1 MYKRLKLGYLAQFCN
16 IARIALKH
24 ITQFDMDYNDSLSK
38 NCPDKIWNERFIIL
52 YKMDMQDRFL
62 LIAVNAVLIF
72 STIFLNLISVITI
85 RKSSQLKNKICY
97 FVILVQS
104 AVDCVGGISSIPLFM
119 IILTMPSSGLKNCLV
134 FRLIF
139 VSMLVVPSLAPVS
152 LSAMTAERYIGV
164 LHPYSYQ
171 SLVTKRRVLIY
182 VGVAGFLCAAH
193 AIFMFN
199 GPRIST
205 TVIMFTFF
213 LFTAYAYARIYLVVR
228 KLDRLESRPANSV
241 SKDNHSRRRCLL
253 REIKHAKCC
262 FIVVILYGVFM
273 LPSSLFTLFASL
285 GVNRGVYNCWLF
297 TLYIVNSSINSVI
310 FFWTKTLLR
319 AEAWKIVKS
328 IFSRMQ

>member
-1 MYKRLKLGYLAQFCN
+1 
-16 IARIALKH
+16 
-24 ITQFDMDYNDSLSK
+24 
-38 NCPDKIWNERFIIL
+38 
-52 YKMDMQDRFL
+52 MDMQNRFL
-62 LIAVNAVLIF
+62 LISVNAVLIF

-104 AVDCVGGISSIPLFM
+104 AVDCVGGISSIPLF
-119 IILTMPSSGLKNCLV
+119 IITLTMPSLGLKNCLV

-152 LSAMTAERYIGV
+152 LSAMTAERYAGV

-193 AIFMFN
+193 AVFMFN
-199 GPRIST
+199 GPRISIA
-205 TVIMFTFF
+205 VIMLSFF
-213 LFTAYAYARIYLVVR
+213 LFITYAYTRIYLVVR
-228 KLDRLESRPANSV
+228 RLDRPESRPAGSV
-241 SKDNHSRRRCLL
+241 SQDNHSGRRRLL

-262 FIVVILYGVFM
+262 FIVVFLYGIFM
-273 LPSSLFTLFASL
+273 LPSSLVTVFASL

-297 TLYIVNSSINSVI
+297 TLYVINSSINSVT
-310 FFWTKTLLR
+310 FFWTKALLR

-328 IFSRMQ
+328 IFTKMQ